1 MDNFQTILTA
11 IFLAFFVFGVLI
23 FSGVIP
29 FGTNKNVDQISGR
42 VVLWGTFPGSILSN
56 SFENVR
62 GLNKNLNFAYQSKDA
77 STYQQDLI
85 EAFAANRGPD
95 LFIVTTDMIKK
106 NNDYVYKIPYA
117 SYPEKVFRDAF
128 IDGADIYLDGDG
140 VYALPAIVDPMMI
153 YYNKDI
159 LKNEGLVYPP
169 KTWEELFVLNPTLTK
184 RSNEGVISQG
194 MIALGQYGN
203 LNNAKDILATLLLQN
218 GNNIVLRSSN
228 QLQPYESTLSSNP
241 GNLAVSSMQAIVDF
255 FVEFSNP
262 SDTSYTWNRSFSSS
276 FDIFTGS
283 KLAFYLGRASELF
296 KIEDANPNLSFDVA
310 QIPQV
315 KSATNK
321 RTFGEI
327 YAIAINK
334 RSTNLAS
341 AIGVAESIVLGDD
354 AKNLSTSL
362 SLPPASRILL
372 STKPQDPYLYTFF
385 SSAIIS
391 KAWLDP
397 DKIKSNKIF
406 GELIE
411 NKLSNSMSTG
421 DAINKAQS
429 QLDLLLK

>member
-1 MDNFQTILTA
+1 MTLGEYLWSRRTEIINLAKQIGSIEAASKYIGHYA
-11 IFLAFFVFGVLI
+11 IIFFLL
-23 FSGVIP
+23 P
-29 FGTNKNVDQISGR
+29 
-42 VVLWGTFPGSILSN
+42 SILS
-56 SFENVR
+56 
-62 GLNKNLNFAYQSKDA
+62 G
-77 STYQQDLI
+77 T
-85 EAFAANRGPD
+85 
-95 LFIVTTDMIKK
+95 
-106 NNDYVYKIPYA
+106 
-117 SYPEKVFRDAF
+117 
-128 IDGADIYLDGDG
+128 
-140 VYALPAIVDPMMI
+140 PA
-153 YYNKDI
+153 
-159 LKNEGLVYPP
+159 
-169 KTWEELFVLNPTLTK
+169 
-184 RSNEGVISQG
+184 Q
-194 MIALGQYGN
+194 
-203 LNNAKDILATLLLQN
+203 
-218 GNNIVLRSSN
+218 
-228 QLQPYESTLSSNP
+228 QLQA
-241 GNLAVSSMQAIVDF
+241 GVMGGQVAIQELLKWGV
-255 FVEFSNP
+255 
-262 SDTSYTWNRSFSSS
+262 
-276 FDIFTGS
+276 
-283 KLAFYLGRASELF
+283 GRASELF